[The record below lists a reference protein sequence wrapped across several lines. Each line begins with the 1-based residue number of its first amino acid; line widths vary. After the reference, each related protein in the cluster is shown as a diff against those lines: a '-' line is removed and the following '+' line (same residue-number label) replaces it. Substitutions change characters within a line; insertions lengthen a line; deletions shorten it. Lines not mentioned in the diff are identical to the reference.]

1 MSEPEDKQQPDES
14 ASPDKD
20 TAQTTAPS
28 ETVGD
33 REHDTAGPGKSEG
46 KKPIN
51 WSDAWREAKVII
63 WSRRWRLALGLLLM
77 VISRIAGLA
86 LPASSKFVIDN
97 VIGDKPLP
105 VDQLPTGLQATAASW
120 SPVDL
125 LYALAAVVAVA
136 TVIQAATS
144 FSLSQILGVTAQR
157 AITDMRRRVEQ
168 HVARLPTRY
177 FDSTKSGILISR
189 IMSDAEGIRNLVG
202 TGLVQLTGGLFT
214 AAIALVVLL
223 WLNWKLTLFI
233 LVALLLFAGGMAL
246 AFRKVRPLFRE
257 RGKINAE
264 VTGRLTELLG
274 GIRIVKVYTAERRE
288 DLVFAKGVHRLLR
301 NVAATITAVAAVGSG
316 SALVFGLVGV
326 LMMTI
331 GGRAILDGT
340 WTLGDFVMYVF
351 FTGMVAAPVIQITSI
366 GTQVSEAFAGLD
378 RIRELM
384 KEAQEDEDQER
395 ADRLREV
402 HGDIGFEDVW
412 FEYEDDTPV
421 LKDVSFSAP
430 AGSTTALVG
439 SSGSGKSTL
448 ISLVTAFNRPQQ
460 GRVTVDGKD
469 LATIRLRDYRS
480 HLGVVLQDNFLFD
493 GTVAEN
499 IAYGRPNAT
508 REDVEWASKIAH
520 VDHFVRDFEKGYD
533 TVIGERGVK
542 LSGGQRQRVAIA
554 RAILADPNILI
565 LDEATSS
572 LDSESEGM
580 IQDALARLRT
590 GRTTFVIAHRLST
603 IQSADQILVIEEG
616 RVVEHGTHDE
626 LLARGGRYR
635 ELYDKQY
642 KLERDRFINPGEDFT
657 PEPEREEAT
666 AGAGRQ
672 PTMRRAD

>member
-1 MSEPEDKQQPDES
+1 MSETDQTRKTAASDDGDETRS
-14 ASPDKD
+14 
-20 TAQTTAPS
+20 
-28 ETVGD
+28 
-33 REHDTAGPGKSEG
+33 GPGKTEDKRS
-46 KKPIN
+46 ID
-51 WSDAWREAKVII
+51 WADAWREAKVII
-63 WSRRWRLALGLLLM
+63 WKRRWRLALGLSLM
-77 VISRIAGLA
+77 IVSRIAGLA

-97 VIGDKPLP
+97 VIGGKPLP
-105 VDQLPTGLQATAASW
+105 LEQLPPSLRQAAASFT
-120 SPVDL
+120 PLDL
-125 LYALAAVVAVA
+125 LYTLAAVVAVA
-136 TVIQAATS
+136 TLFQAVTS
-144 FSLSQILGVTAQR
+144 FSLSQLLGVTAQR
-157 AITDMRRRVEQ
+157 TITDMRRRVEQ

-189 IMSDAEGIRNLVG
+189 IMTDAEGIRNLVG
-202 TGLVQLTGGLFT
+202 TGLVQLTGGVFT
-214 AAIALVVLL
+214 AALALVVLL
-223 WLNWKLTLFI
+223 WLNWQLTLYI
-233 LVALLLFAGGMAL
+233 LVALLVFGGTMAL

-301 NVAATITAVAAVGSG
+301 NVAATITAVAGVS
-316 SALVFGLVGV
+316 SFSSLVFGLVGV
-326 LMMTI
+326 LMMVM
-331 GGRAILDGT
+331 GGRAILAGA
-340 WTLGDFVMYVF
+340 WTLGDFVMFVF

-366 GTQVSEAFAGLD
+366 GTQISEAFAGLD

-384 KEAQEDEDQER
+384 QEAQEDEDQER
-395 ADRLREV
+395 ADRLPEI
-402 HGDIGFEDVW
+402 HGDIAFENVW
-412 FEYEDDTPV
+412 FEYEEDTPV
-421 LKDVSFSAP
+421 LKDVSFRAP

-448 ISLVTAFNRPQQ
+448 ISLVTAFNRPQT
-460 GRVTVDGKD
+460 GRVLVDGED
-469 LATIRLRDYRS
+469 LATVRLRDYRS

-499 IAYGRPNAT
+499 IAYGRPQAG
-508 REDVEWASKIAH
+508 REDVEWAAKIAH
-520 VDHFVRDFEKGYD
+520 VDDFVRDFEKGYD

-554 RAILADPNILI
+554 RAILADPKILI

-603 IQSADQILVIEEG
+603 IQSADQILVIEDGE
-616 RVVEHGTHDE
+616 VVERGSHAE
-626 LLARGGRYR
+626 LLARDGRYR

-642 KLERDRFINPGEDFT
+642 KLETDRFINPGEDFS
-657 PEPEREEAT
+657 PDLEREET
-666 AGAGRQ
+666 PSPGRT
-672 PTMRRAD
+672 PSLARPE